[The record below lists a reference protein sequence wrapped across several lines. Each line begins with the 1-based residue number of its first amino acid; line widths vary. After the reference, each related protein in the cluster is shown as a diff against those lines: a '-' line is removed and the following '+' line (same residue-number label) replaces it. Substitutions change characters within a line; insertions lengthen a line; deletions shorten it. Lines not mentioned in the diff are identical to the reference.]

1 MMPFQ
6 EANRLRTGSAAIA
19 IVTVLAGY
27 LTFRYSGRLTPLDPE
42 IVKLALWVILPL
54 AVVTAQMR
62 GDLAAA
68 LHAVGFRPP
77 VLRALIPGL
86 LAMLAAGGTLLALG
100 VKLPASV
107 SIASLAMTALVGPF
121 AEEMLFRGYL
131 VNRLLAVGVGA
142 LPAIVLSGLLF
153 GIAHLGNI
161 WHASLSDIALEIGLT
176 GAGGMLFGWALWRF
190 GGSLLAAFA
199 FHAGLNLPWDAFGI
213 ASTAIGSVN
222 GNIARAVGIAAGI
235 AGVVLF
241 SRRRGRRVE

>member
-27 LTFRYSGRLTPLDPE
+27 LAFRYSGRLTPLDPE

-121 AEEMLFRGYL
+121 A
-131 VNRLLAVGVGA
+131 
-142 LPAIVLSGLLF
+142 
-153 GIAHLGNI
+153 
-161 WHASLSDIALEIGLT
+161 
-176 GAGGMLFGWALWRF
+176 
-190 GGSLLAAFA
+190 
-199 FHAGLNLPWDAFGI
+199 
-213 ASTAIGSVN
+213 
-222 GNIARAVGIAAGI
+222 
-235 AGVVLF
+235 
-241 SRRRGRRVE
+241 